1 MKVFIDT
8 SVIVNSYL
16 VSEDGTEASK
26 TIMKNISEGNV
37 IGFISEIT
45 LIEAGAAITRR
56 SKDIFKSREFVENLI
71 CFPNMIIL
79 PITSSVVETAL
90 DLGIEKGLRAGDCI
104 QVATA
109 LVHDIE
115 LFVER
120 DRDFQRA
127 KDLLEIL
134 SPEDANQ
141 KIEAT
146 LE

>member
-1 MKVFIDT
+1 MHLALNQIKHFHINQPHRIFDPGC
-8 SVIVNSYL
+8 IIQNPF
-16 VSEDGTEASK
+16 VSRP
-26 TIMKNISEGNV
+26 
-37 IGFISEIT
+37 FISEIT
-45 LIEAGAAITRR
+45 LIETGAAITRR
-56 SKDIFKSREFVENLI
+56 TKDIPRSREFVENLI
-71 CFPNMIIL
+71 NFPNMIIL

-134 SPEDANQ
+134 SPEDVNQ